1 MVVGIHT
8 QEYKQISMLHLQ
20 YFVNPYSRR
29 RTQYLKRPLCF
40 ELVAEPVVW
49 QLAVPRASHTLY
61 PDYLPMNFQPF
72 DLTLITF
79 TRW

>member
-1 MVVGIHT
+1 MVVGVQIN
-8 QEYKQISMLHLQ
+8 EYEQTHILHLL
-20 YFVNPYSRR
+20 YFVNPYSRP
-29 RTQYLKRPLCF
+29 RTLSLRQPLCF

-61 PDYLPMNFQPF
+61 PDYLLMNFQPF

>member
-1 MVVGIHT
+1 MHI
-8 QEYKQISMLHLQ
+8 QEYQQVSMLHQQ
-20 YFVNPYSRR
+20 YFVYLSPNHRQ
-29 RTQYLKRPLCF
+29 QYFKRPLCF